1 MAIILRKEVETQTSA
16 IDSVASLLGDLGL
29 VGRHV
34 ELVATTTELTNVV
47 ILGGQLRVCR
57 GLIIGAETNRFG
69 VDRGDLRET
78 VIVAVV
84 CVAVADHTKDVCAR
98 AVVVRY
104 ECGVERGRDIG
115 QSALHYARGIR
126 QREQVALRLLGDDIH
141 HTRNGI
147 RAKESRAATT
157 HNLDTLDHTCGQL
170 LQTINA
176 CQRREDRAAIQ
187 QNLSILT
194 LQTVDSQLRKTTV
207 RTAILDTHT
216 GLIIE
221 RLGDICR
228 RGAVEQLRGNDIDN
242 RRSLLAIRLLA
253 VGRNHHLLHLDR
265 RLAQFEIQF
274 EGLAL
279 FERNYL
285 LDRIIAYRRGYYRQL
300 GLGRYIDQHIVA
312 SGIGCYAERCATHGD
327 SCVGDMFACAGVD
340 HVADEVS
347 IG

>member
-1 MAIILRKEVETQTSA
+1 MVDEVGVVELDTHRQLRGQEQQLAERVGILRTRNEGVVDRATIGVGVLTRTVVAAATDTLERGVEVQLMAIILREEVETQTSA
-16 IDSVASLLGDLGL
+16 VDSVAGLLGDLGL

-47 ILGGQLRVCR
+47 ILGSQFRVCR
-57 GLIIGAETNRFG
+57 GLIIGAEADCFG

-84 CVAVADHTKDVCAR
+84 CVAVADHTEDICSC

-141 HTRNGI
+141 HTRDGI
-147 RAKESRAATT
+147 RAEESRTSTT
-157 HNLDTLDHTCGQL
+157 HNLDTFDHTCGQL

-194 LQTVDSQLRKTTV
+194 LQTIDSQLRKTAV
-207 RTAILDTHT
+207 RAAILDTHT

-242 RRSLLAIRLLA
+242 RRSLLTIRLLA
-253 VGRNHHLLHLDR
+253 VG
-265 RLAQFEIQF
+265 
-274 EGLAL
+274 
-279 FERNYL
+279 
-285 LDRIIAYRRGYYRQL
+285 
-300 GLGRYIDQHIVA
+300 
-312 SGIGCYAERCATHGD
+312 
-327 SCVGDMFACAGVD
+327 
-340 HVADEVS
+340 
-347 IG
+347 